1 MSGDAIRLT
10 QLRRML
16 GEPLADLAAAGE
28 AVAREP
34 ERLARALVAEA
45 AASDDVA
52 SVEAARAYVDARLV
66 ALADALPPGTP
77 ERVRAAADRALAAW
91 T

>member
-16 GEPLADLAAAGE
+16 GEPFADLAAAGG
-28 AVAREP
+28 AVERAP
-34 ERLARALVAEA
+34 ERLASALVAEA

-52 SVEAARAYVDARLV
+52 SVEAARAYVDERLAV
-66 ALADALPPGTP
+66 LAPSLPPGTA
-77 ERVRAAADRALAAW
+77 ERVRAAAAAALAAW
-91 T
+91 A

>member
-1 MSGDAIRLT
+1 MSGNAIRLT

-52 SVEAARAYVDARLV
+52 SVEAARAYVDERL
-66 ALADALPPGTP
+66 AAFAPSLPPGTP
-77 ERVRAAADRALAAW
+77 ERVRAAAHTALAAW
-91 T
+91 A

>member
-16 GEPLADLAAAGE
+16 GEPFADLAAAGE
-28 AVAREP
+28 AVARDP
-34 ERLARALVAEA
+34 QRLARALVAEA

-52 SVEAARAYVDARLV
+52 SVEAARAYVDARL
-66 ALADALPPGTP
+66 ADLADALPPGAP
-77 ERVRAAADRALAAW
+77 ERVRVAAHAALAAW
-91 T
+91 A